1 MGERAAKFARAR
13 YRWDAIAR
21 AMTEL
26 YASVTAAVARMIL
39 SPDSRK

>member
-21 AMTEL
+21 AMTER
-26 YASVTAAVARMIL
+26 YAGVH
-39 SPDSRK
+39 